1 MPVHDTYT
9 VVVEFATP
17 TEREIGHEFVA
28 AQQFER
34 TDTHQYQVG
43 YGVVA
48 PTPAEAYRRAANLVE
63 AKLAVAAV
71 HEVSILRGHV
81 YGPDGEEVFD

>member
-9 VVVEFATP
+9 VVVEFATS
-17 TEREIGHEFVA
+17 TDREIGHEFCD

-34 TDTHQYQVG
+34 TDTHQYQDS

-48 PTPAEAYRRAANLVE
+48 STAAEAYRRAANLVE
-63 AKLAVAAV
+63 VQLAVAAV
-71 HEVSILRGHV
+71 QEVAILSGHV
-81 YGPDGEEVFD
+81 YGPGGEEVFD